1 MGLLPPN
8 KGKLMEIK
16 KIDRSEL
23 EGFAELIKPAKRTES
38 ICACSEILS
47 TPSTQ
52 AKILDALA
60 HNAQRLSK
68 LGAETHDDYYA
79 NNAEENR
86 KLWRELR
93 VAFGLDD

>member
-1 MGLLPPN
+1 M
-8 KGKLMEIK
+8 KIK
-16 KIDRSEL
+16 SIDSSEL
-23 EGFAELIKPAKRTES
+23 EGFAELIKGPNK
-38 ICACSEILS
+38 CACNGILS
-47 TPSTQ
+47 TPSAQ

-86 KLWRELR
+86 KLWKELR
-93 VAFGLDD
+93 IAFGLDN

>member
-1 MGLLPPN
+1 M
-8 KGKLMEIK
+8 KIK

-23 EGFAELIKPAKRTES
+23 EGFAEFVKGPNT
-38 ICACSEILS
+38 CACNKILS
-47 TPSTQ
+47 RPSAQ

-79 NNAEENR
+79 NDAEENR

-93 VAFGLDD
+93 IAFGLDD